1 MTEIFSFDFMVMFG
15 FLSVMLILGV
25 ILRAKV
31 PFIQKYLFPSC
42 LIGGLLGM
50 VATNLKLL
58 PITTND
64 IESLAYHL
72 FNISFI
78 SVGLTRDDNNPRG
91 SKPNISALKGPLWM
105 ALIQSLTFPLQAIVG
120 GISVLL
126 LGALGIKLFSTFG
139 FLLPLGFNEGPGQAL
154 SFGKVWESMGFE
166 NGATIGLTFGA
177 IGFFFSFFVGV
188 PLAYWGIKRGL
199 AVNQPRTLSK
209 ELLTGIVQDEVK
221 RENAGKLALHTSN
234 IDSLAF
240 QSAIVVIVYWVTY
253 MLVKNLSLLLGG
265 NTGKMLWGFFFIIGL
280 AVAILARRFMELLKV
295 DYLIDA
301 GIQRRIT
308 GWAVDF
314 LIVSAVSAIK
324 LPAVWK
330 YFVPIISMSLV
341 GGGLTTLVVV
351 FFGRRLDDYNLERLL
366 SIYGVVTGTTST
378 GLLLLRIVDPEFK
391 TPVAMELALMNIFAI
406 PIIFSCLLIV
416 NAPLHHHWNIVL
428 TLLFFAI
435 IFLSGLILLKLL
447 RLWKAPKF

>member
-1 MTEIFSFDFMVMFG
+1 M
-15 FLSVMLILGV
+15 
-25 ILRAKV
+25 
-31 PFIQKYLFPSC
+31 
-42 LIGGLLGM
+42 
-50 VATNLKLL
+50 
-58 PITTND
+58 
-64 IESLAYHL
+64 
-72 FNISFI
+72 
-78 SVGLTRDDNNPRG
+78 
-91 SKPNISALKGPLWM
+91 
-105 ALIQSLTFPLQAIVG
+105 
-120 GISVLL
+120 
-126 LGALGIKLFSTFG
+126 
-139 FLLPLGFNEGPGQAL
+139 
-154 SFGKVWESMGFE
+154 
-166 NGATIGLTFGA
+166 
-177 IGFFFSFFVGV
+177 
-188 PLAYWGIKRGL
+188 
-199 AVNQPRTLSK
+199 
-209 ELLTGIVQDEVK
+209 TGIVQDEVK

-406 PIIFSCLLIV
+406 PIIFSCSL
-416 NAPLHHHWNIVL
+416 
-428 TLLFFAI
+428 
-435 IFLSGLILLKLL
+435 
-447 RLWKAPKF
+447 